1 MEQFSNPDLI
11 NSLGLGDKL
20 LNSLLVMVL
29 GMGITFLVLVG
40 LMAFIALL
48 KSFSG
53 HKNTVHKEEIPLSS
67 APAAPVEKTVLALP
81 SDDDELLAVIAAAI
95 QAQDDELVAV
105 IASVIAMLEQQSSHL
120 KIQSIKRLNPAMP
133 AWAQSGLNSNLR
145 RI

>member
-29 GMGITFLVLVG
+29 GMGITFIVLIG
-40 LMAFIALL
+40 LMVFIALL

-53 HKNTVHKEEIPLSS
+53 HKKEVKKESIIQPE
-67 APAAPVEKTVLALP
+67 PVKVVEKKALSLP
-81 SDDDELLAVIAAAI
+81 KDDDELLAVIAAAI

-105 IASVIAMLEQQSSHL
+105 IASVIAMLDQTSPL
-120 KIQSIKRLNPAMP
+120 KIQSIKRINPPMP
-133 AWAQSGLNSNLR
+133 AWAQSGLNRNLR